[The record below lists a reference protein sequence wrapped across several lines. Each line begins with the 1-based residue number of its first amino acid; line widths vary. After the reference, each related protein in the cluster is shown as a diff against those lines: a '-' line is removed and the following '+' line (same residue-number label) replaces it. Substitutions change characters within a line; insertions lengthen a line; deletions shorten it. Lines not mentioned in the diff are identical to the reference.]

1 MTVEEMLKLLT
12 CYKRGIMGENSLL
25 MHMNTSDSKDNLF
38 TGKKWQEEETHGHL
52 FFACAWTSTLW
63 GKVKY
68 WLRLTRNMAN
78 LTSAIRAMNN
88 NKKGLQSRM
97 KRVGL
102 ALVVY
107 IIWEERN
114 RRVFENAGKSIDVLF
129 RKFQILFYIVLYFH
143 DNNHLAYNVAD

>member
-1 MTVEEMLKLLT
+1 VVWELWSLPKHKFILWLAVLGKLKTKDRLHYISPDT
-12 CYKRGIMGENSLL
+12 QCYFCR
-25 MHMNTSDSKDNLF
+25 
-38 TGKKWQEEETHGHL
+38 QEEETHGHL

>member
-1 MTVEEMLKLLT
+1 
-12 CYKRGIMGENSLL
+12 
-25 MHMNTSDSKDNLF
+25 
-38 TGKKWQEEETHGHL
+38 
-52 FFACAWTSTLW
+52 
-63 GKVKY
+63 
-68 WLRLTRNMAN
+68 MAN

-114 RRVFENAGKSIDVLF
+114 RRVFENAEKSIDVLF
-129 RKFQILFYIVLYFH
+129 RKFQILFYTVLYFH

>member
-1 MTVEEMLKLLT
+1 VLGKLKTKDRLH
-12 CYKRGIMGENSLL
+12 YISLD
-25 MHMNTSDSKDNLF
+25 TECSF
-38 TGKKWQEEETHGHL
+38 YRQEKETHGHL
-52 FFACAWTSTLW
+52 LFACAWTSTLW

-68 WLRLTRNMAN
+68 WLRLTRNMTS

-114 RRVFENAGKSIDVLF
+114 RRVFENAEKSIDVLF
-129 RKFQILFYIVLYFH
+129 QKFQILFYTVLYFH

>member
-1 MTVEEMLKLLT
+1 
-12 CYKRGIMGENSLL
+12 
-25 MHMNTSDSKDNLF
+25 
-38 TGKKWQEEETHGHL
+38 
-52 FFACAWTSTLW
+52 
-63 GKVKY
+63 
-68 WLRLTRNMAN
+68 MAS

-88 NKKGLQSRM
+88 NKKWLQSRM

-107 IIWEERN
+107 IIWEEQN

-129 RKFQILFYIVLYFH
+129 QKFQILFYTVLYFH